1 MKKNSLKK
9 NYPDSEDDYK
19 QGKKSATGKDKSN
32 KRRLSIYD
40 EYEEDEDEIFPHQ
53 EKFKNRRK

>member
-9 NYPDSEDDYK
+9 NYSDSDDNFSL
-19 QGKKSATGKDKSN
+19 GKKSGVTKDKSS

-40 EYEEDEDEIFPHQ
+40 EYEDDDDFLPHQ